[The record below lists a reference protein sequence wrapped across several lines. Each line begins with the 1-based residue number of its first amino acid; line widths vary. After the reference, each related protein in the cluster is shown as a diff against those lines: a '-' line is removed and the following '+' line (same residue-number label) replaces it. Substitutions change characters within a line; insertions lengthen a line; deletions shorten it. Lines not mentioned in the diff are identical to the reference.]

1 MRSDREVIVAA
12 LDAIEAGYRAVATFP
27 LETLSRAEGQTL
39 LVRLGQLEK
48 QRVALDRRLLGQ
60 LISQGDPAT
69 FGGASWAD
77 VLSRRLRISADEASK
92 RIAEAAD

>member
-39 LVRLGQLEK
+39 LVRLGKLEK
-48 QRVALDRRLLGQ
+48 QRVALDRRLLGR

-69 FGGASWAD
+69 FGGASWTD
-77 VLSRRLRISADEASK
+77 VLSRRLRISAGEASK
-92 RIAEAAD
+92 RIAEVAD